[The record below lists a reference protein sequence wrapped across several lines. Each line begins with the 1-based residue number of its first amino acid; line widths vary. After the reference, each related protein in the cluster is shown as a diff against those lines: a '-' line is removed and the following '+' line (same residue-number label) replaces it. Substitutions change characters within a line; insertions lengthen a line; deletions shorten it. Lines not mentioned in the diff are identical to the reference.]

1 MSRIKD
7 LSPDEMVQFLNT
19 YVANHAEL
27 DDETTDAL
35 IQISIW
41 IQVVKSIMESR
52 WRR

>member
-19 YVANHAEL
+19 YIAKHAEL

-35 IQISIW
+35 LQISIW
-41 IQVVKSIMESR
+41 IQVVKSIIKLR
-52 WRR
+52 